1 MNVEKNEL
9 TLDPNIKAKTIKLL
23 KTFFV
28 QNGKAKKKNNNNN
41 KTTTIK
47 NKCENNLSRI
57 SY

>member
-1 MNVEKNEL
+1 MNLEKNKL

-28 QNGKAKKKNNNNN
+28 QNGKAKKK
-41 KTTTIK
+41 TITK